1 MMGLRT
7 DLELPMINSSQP
19 DKLSGR
25 DADARSIPHPSDLSG
40 AQFGGEMAKIMPVAA
55 RLLKVEQE
63 FVPRLA
69 MVLREL
75 DATACMFIAG
85 STKQSDAHPSPISD
99 LDVIIIA
106 PNFMESD
113 RFFAF
118 LGQARQEVANFFQV
132 SGVCPIVFTRNDLK
146 ISNKRRTVAAL
157 DGNAHYPEAFV
168 HLLLYRGYEECHAD
182 LAHRFDSIAKDAVC
196 VLRPDLPEKPL
207 HDLSWQ
213 ELELHRNLLHTPG
226 TEELRLQPPDSI
238 SRHANMRALSAK
250 LVAAVADFEI
260 YSGGNVSLDD
270 FKQYYQ
276 DVKQVVRYLAP
287 EFAELSCALESLKAV
302 MPGLKVQ
309 FETAQRAAGG
319 YSKDTRP
326 KKVMLDCAKSL
337 LAYIDQQ
344 VDPLAMPASRNTF
357 NPQQTARC
365 VNEQDRWEQIAL
377 DSNGPT
383 QSELLRLLESQSA
396 YVRRRAVE
404 HLSDDGR
411 TSAITPICKALQDSD
426 LGVRCWAAHALSR
439 FGGDAAEAQTGLKDL
454 LKDRSIA
461 ARYWAASALVAL
473 GELMAVRQAIVDKIF
488 SPLDGGRSAF
498 RMILDS
504 SFHSQSAAYQLAKF
518 VWQRWPDKI
527 SKEDIDRC
535 LASVKRKVGISPVEM
550 IKAIKLLPRPS
561 HPIFVKALVD
571 SGPGCVSAILKA
583 FESCDGPTARALSDV
598 LNEMGDQ
605 KGVSEA
611 ILSALHT
618 VAPKNIPYLIVAFCG
633 HKKAARENISE
644 LVEWFVAEH
653 RPDIRRGILEVL
665 CKLGSDAY
673 LAMPAAMECAL
684 KDPDRESRLLAIRF
698 VKALRKC
705 PKPHVP
711 KSYDA
716 QLLDLGCDRTQ
727 PKELRVE
734 VISDLDRLEIEPRLL
749 LSTLRSAVEDP
760 DRDVAAVVLSMLE
773 RIGESGSNI
782 DEILDRALRRPEEE
796 SRFKAI
802 KLANSF
808 GGWDL
813 KQQLF
818 SKAIHDDSPLVRI
831 CAAVAAICN
840 DDGAASKPLEVVWNI
855 LRNHP
860 PHSSPVDVALQ
871 GIIDSPPLYEKLLPN
886 LKDML
891 KEQDVERKVV
901 ALQALERLGDYAE
914 SAYDEICNLEC
925 HPDHNV
931 RSAAADAK
939 KRISPPED
947 FGTFPSEAYEGTQDC
962 DDDDGP
968 REAR

>member
-1 MMGLRT
+1 MMGLRA

-19 DKLSGR
+19 DKLSRR
-25 DADARSIPHPSDLSG
+25 DCDARSILYPSDLSG
-40 AQFGGEMAKIMPVAA
+40 VQFGGEVAKIMPVAA

-85 STKQSDAHPSPISD
+85 STKQVDTHPSPISD

-106 PNFMESD
+106 PNFMDAD

-118 LGQARQEVANFFQV
+118 LAQTRQEVANFGQV

-168 HLLLYRGYEECHAD
+168 HLLLYRGYEECYAD

-238 SRHANMRALSAK
+238 SQHADMRALSAK

-260 YSGGNVSLDD
+260 YSGENVSLDD

-287 EFAELSCALESLKAV
+287 EFAELSCALEYLEAV
-302 MPGLKVQ
+302 IPGLKVQ
-309 FETAQRAAGG
+309 FKTAEMAAGG

-337 LAYIDQQ
+337 LAYVDQQ
-344 VDPLAMPASRNTF
+344 VDPLPMPASRNTF
-357 NPQQTARC
+357 NPQQTAKC
-365 VNEQDRWEQIAL
+365 VNEQGRWEQIAL

-404 HLSDDGR
+404 YLSDDGR

-439 FGGDAAEAQTGLKDL
+439 FGGDAAETQTGLKDL
-454 LKDRSIA
+454 LMDRSIV
-461 ARYWAASALVAL
+461 ARYWAASALVAV
-473 GELMAVRQAIVDKIF
+473 GELMAVRQALVDKIF

-498 RMILDS
+498 RMIVDS
-504 SFHSQSAAYQLAKF
+504 SFHSQSAAHQLAQF
-518 VWQRWPDKI
+518 VWQRWPDGI

-550 IKAIKLLPRPS
+550 IKAIKLFPRRS
-561 HPIFVKALVD
+561 HPIFIKALVD
-571 SGPGCVSAILKA
+571 SGPGCVPAIIKA
-583 FESCDGPTARALSDV
+583 FKSINRGAAESLSEV
-598 LNEMGDQ
+598 LNLMRDQ
-605 KGVSEA
+605 EVSEV
-611 ILSALHT
+611 IVSALDT
-618 VAPKNIPYLIVAFCG
+618 PLPEKSLPYLIRALAG
-633 HKKAARENISE
+633 HPKAAKANISE
-644 LVEWFVAEH
+644 LVKWFVREQRH
-653 RPDIRRGILEVL
+653 DVRRGILEVL
-665 CKLGSDAY
+665 CKLGSGAY

-684 KDPDRESRLLAIRF
+684 KDSDLKSRLLATCF
-698 VKALRKC
+698 VLRVWRD
-705 PKPHVP
+705 PDVP
-711 KSYDA
+711 KFCDHA
-716 QLLDLGCDRTQ
+716 QLLELVCNTTQ
-727 PKELRVE
+727 PKELRVK
-734 VISDLDRLEIEPRLL
+734 VLSNLDRFGMEPKLL
-749 LSTLRSAVEDP
+749 LSTLRSAVKDP
-760 DRDVAAVVLSMLE
+760 DSEVAAVVLSILK
-773 RIGESGSNI
+773 RIGKLHLNI
-782 DEILDRALRRPEEE
+782 DDILDRALRRPEEE
-796 SRFKAI
+796 SRVKAI
-802 KLANSF
+802 NLVRSF
-808 GGWDL
+808 GSGDL

-818 SKAIHDDSPLVRI
+818 PEALHDDSPLVRI
-831 CAAVAAICN
+831 CAAVAAIHGRV
-840 DDGAASKPLEVVWNI
+840 DAPEALQVMWNI

-860 PHSSPVDVALQ
+860 PHSSPVEVALQ
-871 GIIDSPPLYEKLLPN
+871 DIINSPHLYQSLLSN
-886 LKDML
+886 LKEML
-891 KEQDVERKVV
+891 KEQDVERRIV

-925 HPDHNV
+925 HPDPNV

-968 REAR
+968 REA